1 MTYLLWLSRTAPAV
15 WARESESI
23 WAYPTI
29 LFLHTLG
36 LGLLVGFTTAID
48 FRILGFSPRLP
59 LAPMGRF
66 FRLVWIGFWINALSG
81 TALLVMAPAKLS
93 NPTFAVKMACI
104 GLGVVTAMWI
114 KREVFRPGLGTGASD
129 TAGVSTLAKVLAI
142 SSLLLWT
149 GAITA
154 GRLMA
159 YIGNGTAH

>member
-48 FRILGFSPRLP
+48 FRILGFSSRLP

-104 GLGVVTAMWI
+104 FLGVVTAMWI
-114 KREVFRPGLGTGASD
+114 KREVFPAGLETGTSD
-129 TAGVSTLAKVLAI
+129 PARVSTLARVLAI
-142 SSLLLWT
+142 SSLLLWA

-159 YIGNGTAH
+159 YIGNGSAH

>member
-48 FRILGFSPRLP
+48 FRILGFSSRLP
-59 LAPMGRF
+59 LAPMGRY

-114 KREVFRPGLGTGASD
+114 KREVFRPGLGAGNSE
-129 TAGVSTLAKVLAI
+129 TAGVSTLARVLAI
-142 SSLLLWT
+142 SSLLLWM

-159 YIGNGTAH
+159 YIGNGNAH

>member
-1 MTYLLWLSRTAPAV
+1 MSYLLWLSRTAPAV

-48 FRILGFSPRLP
+48 FRILGFSSHLP
-59 LAPMGRF
+59 LAPLGRF

-93 NPTFAVKMACI
+93 NPTFIIKMVCI
-104 GLGVVTAMWI
+104 GLGVVTMVWI
-114 KREVFRPGLGTGASD
+114 RREVFRPGLTAGASEI
-129 TAGVSTLAKVLAI
+129 AGASALARVLAI
-142 SSLLLWT
+142 SSLLLWA

-159 YIGNGTAH
+159 YVGNTH